1 VNGAQVSSVREG
13 AVGLLFAGLVFVGAF
28 GYAWLR
34 GPAPAPDP
42 VPAAPA
48 AARPAPAP
56 EPVRSTPVPTA
67 TPSSGSD
74 GGRYS
79 SAAEVLEALAA
90 TSARCDAVN
99 LSSVPAADHPGVQ
112 EAWCLVTR
120 GERADVLT
128 ADAYD
133 STATRDRELVT
144 MVADAQK
151 YASTSSPPG
160 VLYGQNWSLRG
171 PLTLLKTV
179 QRALGGVLVP
189 ATP

>member
-1 VNGAQVSSVREG
+1 VNTAQGSSFREG

-28 GYAWLR
+28 GFAWLR
-34 GPAPAPDP
+34 GPAPAPQP
-42 VPAAPA
+42 VPPAPA

-56 EPVRSTPVPTA
+56 EPVRSAPVPTA
-67 TPSSGSD
+67 TPSAGSD

-79 SAAEVLEALAA
+79 SAAAVLEALA
-90 TSARCDAVN
+90 TTPARCDEVN
-99 LSSVPAADHPGVQ
+99 LSTEHPGVQ

-120 GERADVLT
+120 GERADVLI

-144 MVADAQK
+144 LVADAQK
-151 YASTSSPPG
+151 YASIPVPPG

-171 PLTLLKTV
+171 PRTLLQTV
-179 QRALGGVLVP
+179 QLTLGGVLAP
-189 ATP
+189 AIP